1 MKKLFLTLFA
11 VLSLATLSAQP
22 HGNRHNH
29 HGSVPPP
36 PPATPSIVVEAQ
48 QGETFYVYVNG
59 DLINNVP
66 KSQVVVDKLDNQMQ
80 DIIVVLNHPAR
91 KAGIIQAY
99 ASVEGTPVTVSYD
112 PRNRRMFLY
121 TNRRSVAPGAPV
133 GPHRSVTPATPPTP
147 STPPTHTMPPVP
159 PAPPVVE
166 EPVTVSDAWVDE
178 MVSIIEAQSFD
189 NEKLVTAKGLLT
201 NGRPFTVD
209 QIVRITRTMTFASSQ
224 VEFLKAAYIHCI
236 DRENYERALAVLT
249 FSNDRQSVRQYIGS
263 LR

>member
-22 HGNRHNH
+22 HGNRHNN

-36 PPATPSIVVEAQ
+36 PPATPSIIVEAQ
-48 QGETFYVYVNG
+48 QGETFQVYVNG
-59 DLINNVP
+59 DLVNNVP
-66 KSQVVVDKLDNQMQ
+66 KSQVVVDQLDNQMQ
-80 DIIVVLNHPAR
+80 DIIVVLNHPSR

-99 ASVEGTPVTVSYD
+99 ATVEGTRVTVSYD
-112 PRNRRMFLY
+112 PRSHRMLLY
-121 TNRRSVAPGAPV
+121 TPRQGGMPGAS
-133 GPHRSVTPATPPTP
+133 RTATPPTP
-147 STPPTHTMPPVP
+147 VTPPTP

-166 EPVTVSDAWVDE
+166 EPATVSDAWVDE
-178 MVSIIEAQSFD
+178 MVAIINAQSFD
-189 NEKLVTAKGLLT
+189 NEKLTTAKGLLT

-209 QIVRITRTMTFASSQ
+209 QIIRITRTMTFASSQ

>member
-22 HGNRHNH
+22 HGNRHNN

-36 PPATPSIVVEAQ
+36 PPATPSIIVEAQ
-48 QGETFYVYVNG
+48 QGETFQVYVNG
-59 DLINNVP
+59 DLVNNVP
-66 KSQVVVDKLDNQMQ
+66 KNQVVVDQLDNQMQ

-121 TNRRSVAPGAPV
+121 TNRQSVAPG
-133 GPHRSVTPATPPTP
+133 GPHHSVTPPTP
-147 STPPTHTMPPVP
+147 STHPTRTTPPMP

-166 EPVTVSDAWVDE
+166 EPATVSDAWVDE

-224 VEFLKAAYIHCI
+224 VDFLKAAYIHCI
-236 DRENYERALAVLT
+236 DRENYERALAILT
-249 FSNDRQSVRQYIGS
+249 FSSDRQKVRKYIDS